1 MAIPDSYYSLQ
12 EKSAASTA
20 WGQNYAAHTD
30 HGITA
35 WMEYSDSILLA
46 ARKVLLIVD
55 VQGKFA
61 HLMHEK
67 EHLFENITKVIKGA
81 QSLDVPILFRLQP
94 KAQALH
100 KHCRSAMPHALCS
113 LPHAL
118 CPML

>member
-1 MAIPDSYYSLQ
+1 MCRIHRLGSKLRHTRRSGI
-12 EKSAASTA
+12 AAWVES
-20 WGQNYAAHTD
+20 
-30 HGITA
+30 
-35 WMEYSDSILLA
+35 SDSLLAA

-55 VQGKFA
+55 VQGKLA

-67 EHLFENITKVIKGA
+67 EHLFENITKVSKGA

-100 KHCRSAMPHALCS
+100 KHCRSAMPHAICPAPFAPCS